1 VVIKFRRILSRLN
14 TTPSARPKDA
24 SRCFLDRAAFPSSE
38 RRGKFAT
45 PPLGNSPVG
54 RGYAFLRRSAA
65 GNARSCIVGQQAMK
79 PARLGKPKCDISCGL
94 NVG

>member
-1 VVIKFRRILSRLN
+1 MLRDVFLIAQHPLLGEEGKIPHSTISATALSAVAML
-14 TTPSARPKDA
+14 
-24 SRCFLDRAAFPSSE
+24 
-38 RRGKFAT
+38 
-45 PPLGNSPVG
+45 
-54 RGYAFLRRSAA
+54 LRRSAA